1 MRQPSLAQYPLR
13 KMRPPRLDGLAFAL
27 CLGYLP
33 AWALASSS
41 AAPAAQVD
49 QMSVRELMRLD
60 TALALRQLRSSLD
73 TGTAGTALPVAH
85 SGKLKLLALYGV
97 GKRLVAE
104 VMIGG
109 DRHVYM
115 RDRSLP
121 IGVKPH
127 PSVYQLRGISGSCV
141 HLERKDEAHTLCLQ
155 PALGMAQ

>member
-1 MRQPSLAQYPLR
+1 MQ
-13 KMRPPRLDGLAFAL
+13 PPRLDGLAFAL
-27 CLGYLP
+27 CLVCSP
-33 AWALASSS
+33 AWAFASPP
-41 AAPAAQVD
+41 AYPAAQVD

-60 TALALRQLRSSLD
+60 TALALRQLRNSLD
-73 TGTAGTALPVAH
+73 AGTPDTVLPVAH